1 MGSLLPYPCP
11 EDLKLILDTKYWQNP
26 SIFEFLAFEIEESSV
41 YIHDLHYFRRNQNF
55 HDILRGLNL
64 GQQGVFDISNQF
76 HHLFWF
82 GDLNY
87 RVHTL
92 QIEVGS

>member
-1 MGSLLPYPCP
+1 M
-11 EDLKLILDTKYWQNP
+11 
-26 SIFEFLAFEIEESSV
+26 FELVAFQSEESSV
-41 YIHDLHYFRRNQNF
+41 DSHDLLYFRRNQNF

-64 GQQGVFDISNQF
+64 GQQGVFDISNHF

-92 QIEVGS
+92 QIEVCSKVCFEKMIYSTVNLRISAWALI